1 MSIFAEERSL
11 AHELQQSIAEEHRLL
26 AEQVELASLEIGNFF
41 SKAAKRSPSDVK
53 RLVRLLG
60 ELIET
65 AEAHFHH
72 EEALM
77 KKDGFS
83 GFFLHKRDHD
93 DLLRRL
99 NRFASLLSCG
109 GVLVSAG
116 ISMDLQSWLTGHMQ
130 KFDEPYVAF
139 TESRTRDAGG

>member
-93 DLLRRL
+93 DLLKRL
-99 NRFASLLSCG
+99 NRFASSLSG
-109 GVLVSAG
+109 GRLPVPGGRGA
-116 ISMDLQSWLTGHMQ
+116 DLQSWLAAHTK
-130 KFDEPYVAF
+130 KFDDPYIAF
-139 TESRTRDAGG
+139 AEARSREAGE